1 MAINVVRTQFVCHP
15 EGSHLW
21 VFVTQLGSV
30 GYSVIVRSL
39 VVFATRDD
47 TRFYSEILRVARAAR
62 ALTPVRLEPM
72 TSRHRGLFV
81 PLAVA
86 GKK

>member
-47 TRFYSEILRVARAAR
+47 TRFYSEANCR
-62 ALTPVRLEPM
+62 
-72 TSRHRGLFV
+72 
-81 PLAVA
+81 LAVKEFA
-86 GKK
+86 FSFPT